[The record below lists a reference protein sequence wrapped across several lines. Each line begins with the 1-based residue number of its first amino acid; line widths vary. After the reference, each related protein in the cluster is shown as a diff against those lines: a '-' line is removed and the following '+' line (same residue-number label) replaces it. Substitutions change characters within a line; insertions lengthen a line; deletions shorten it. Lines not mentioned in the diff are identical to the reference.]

1 MVSRVADTKGSARQ
15 RTAATSSRPAV
26 TQRRV
31 GEAGT
36 DKGLERLVGG

>member
-15 RTAATSSRPAV
+15 RTAASSSRPAV

-31 GEAGT
+31 GDVGT
-36 DKGLERLVGG
+36 DKVLEKLLGD